1 MDERSGIERRRHRR
15 VKTQFSAVCNMQ
27 TPPGFRT
34 PIEKNEI
41 IARISDLSE
50 SGMAILTDY
59 DIPSQSKISSRFTLI
74 NLGAKD
80 VDRYK
85 LIETE
90 GEVCY
95 NFAEDNLYR
104 LGVCFTRI
112 SETDKTT
119 IADFTSGQVA

>member
-1 MDERSGIERRRHRR
+1 MDKSSGIERRRHRR
-15 VKTQFSAVCNMQ
+15 VRTQFSAVCNMQ

-34 PIEKNEI
+34 PIKENEI
-41 IARISDLSE
+41 IARMADLSE
-50 SGMAILTDY
+50 NGMAILTDY
-59 DIPSQSKISSRFTLI
+59 DIPPQSSLSSRFTLV

-80 VDRYK
+80 ADRYK

-95 NFAEDNLYR
+95 NSAEDSLHR

-112 SETDKTT
+112 SETDRTA
-119 IADFTSGQVA
+119 IANFTSGRVA